1 MASLSS
7 KVKQYCANNGVA
19 SVDFMTDVLLQD
31 DSNGQGPYI
40 KEWNI
45 SSVAK
50 PTDEQLNAVDS
61 AADLEERQ
69 NAVRNEEGF
78 TGNPASTD
86 TFFGIVLG
94 NTFDIGKPTDAT
106 VGAASLSTD
115 FFVKNAQTL
124 TTLSMAG
131 STNGAM
137 VGPVTISG
145 TITIPSGSTFVIL

>member
-45 SSVAK
+45 TSVAQ

-69 NAVRNEEGF
+69 NAVRATRRAAYG
-78 TGNPASTD
+78 D
-86 TFFGIVLG
+86 LG
-94 NTFDIGKPTDAT
+94 NQLDMQYHDSVDGTSTWKDHVAKVKTDNPIPTE
-106 VGAASLSTD
+106 
-115 FFVKNAQTL
+115 
-124 TTLSMAG
+124 
-131 STNGAM
+131 
-137 VGPVTISG
+137 
-145 TITIPSGSTFVIL
+145 

>member
-19 SVDFMTDVLLQD
+19 EVDFMTDVLLQD

-45 SSVAK
+45 SNVAK

-69 NAVRNEEGF
+69 NAVR
-78 TGNPASTD
+78 STR
-86 TFFGIVLG
+86 
-94 NTFDIGKPTDAT
+94 
-106 VGAASLSTD
+106 
-115 FFVKNAQTL
+115 KNAYGDLGSQL
-124 TTLSMAG
+124 DMQYWDNVNGTTTWKDHVAAVK
-131 STNGAM
+131 TAN
-137 VGPVTISG
+137 P
-145 TITIPSGSTFVIL
+145 IPTE

>member
-19 SVDFMTDVLLQD
+19 EVDFLTDVLLQD

-45 SSVAK
+45 SSVTK

-69 NAVRNEEGF
+69 NAVRSTRRSAYGDLGSQLDMQYWDNVNG
-78 TGNPASTD
+78 TTTWKDHVAAVKTANP
-86 TFFGIVLG
+86 I
-94 NTFDIGKPTDAT
+94 PTE
-106 VGAASLSTD
+106 
-115 FFVKNAQTL
+115 
-124 TTLSMAG
+124 
-131 STNGAM
+131 
-137 VGPVTISG
+137 
-145 TITIPSGSTFVIL
+145 

>member
-19 SVDFMTDVLLQD
+19 EVDFMKDVLLQD

-45 SSVAK
+45 SGVAQ

-69 NAVRNEEGF
+69 NAVRATRRTAYGDLGDQLDMQYHDNVDG
-78 TGNPASTD
+78 TTTWKDHVAKVKSDNP
-86 TFFGIVLG
+86 I
-94 NTFDIGKPTDAT
+94 PTE
-106 VGAASLSTD
+106 
-115 FFVKNAQTL
+115 
-124 TTLSMAG
+124 
-131 STNGAM
+131 
-137 VGPVTISG
+137 
-145 TITIPSGSTFVIL
+145 

>member
-7 KVKQYCANNGVA
+7 KVKKYCANNGVA
-19 SVDFMTDVLLQD
+19 EVDFMTDVLLQD

-69 NAVRNEEGF
+69 NAVRATRRAAYG
-78 TGNPASTD
+78 D
-86 TFFGIVLG
+86 LG
-94 NTFDIGKPTDAT
+94 NQLDMQYHDSVDGTSTWKDHVAKVKTDNPIPTE
-106 VGAASLSTD
+106 
-115 FFVKNAQTL
+115 
-124 TTLSMAG
+124 
-131 STNGAM
+131 
-137 VGPVTISG
+137 
-145 TITIPSGSTFVIL
+145 